1 MSMQCV
7 FSSSQY
13 NDKFLFKTENLN
25 ESHHNVTHIM
35 DEKTADR
42 SKQGYV
48 NLSEYDNIGAS
59 PSPRPSAISKLMKPV
74 FALKGKPY
82 QEYLDNSNSGEKDL
96 FDISIT

>member
-13 NDKFLFKTENLN
+13 NDKFLFKTEYLN

-42 SKQGYV
+42 SKKGYV

>member
-1 MSMQCV
+1 
-7 FSSSQY
+7 
-13 NDKFLFKTENLN
+13 
-25 ESHHNVTHIM
+25 M

-59 PSPRPSAISKLMKPV
+59 TSPRPSAISKIMKPI

-82 QEYLDNSNSGEKDL
+82 QEYFDNSNSGEKDL
-96 FDISIT
+96 FYISIT

>member
-1 MSMQCV
+1 
-7 FSSSQY
+7 
-13 NDKFLFKTENLN
+13 
-25 ESHHNVTHIM
+25 M

-59 PSPRPSAISKLMKPV
+59 PSPRPSAISKLMKPI

-96 FDISIT
+96 FYISITWLFVNVLSYCISSALFWI